1 MQINTIRFGEVTIDD
16 NKIITFQEGL
26 PGLEEF
32 SKFAILQFEESYP
45 IVWLQSID
53 HSEICLPVIDS
64 FSAMPDYA
72 FNIADEDV
80 KELELVGPE
89 DLHIISVLVI
99 PDNIERMTLNQAA
112 PIIINIRT
120 GQARQ
125 IILNGGEYNAR
136 MPFFARLVNLIKEG
150 GADAGAVAQDK

>member
-16 NKIITFQEGL
+16 NKIITFQDGL

-32 SKFAILQFEESYP
+32 TRFAILQFEESFP
-45 IVWLQSID
+45 IVWLQCVD
-53 HSEICLPVIDS
+53 HHEICLPVIDT

-80 KELELVGPE
+80 KELDLTGPE
-89 DLHIISVLVI
+89 ELHIISVLVI
-99 PDNIERMTLNQAA
+99 PDNIERMTINQAA
-112 PIIINIRT
+112 PIIINMRT
-120 GQARQ
+120 GFARQ

-136 MPFFARLVNLIKEG
+136 TPFFAQLVKLIKEG
-150 GADAGAVAQDK
+150 GADAGSVAQDK